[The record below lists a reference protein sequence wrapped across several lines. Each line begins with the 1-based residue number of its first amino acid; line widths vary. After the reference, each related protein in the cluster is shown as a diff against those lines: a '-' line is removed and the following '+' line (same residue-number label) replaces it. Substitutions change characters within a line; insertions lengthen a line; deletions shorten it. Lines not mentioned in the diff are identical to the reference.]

1 MKAKTFSDRNKIFEY
16 TESSSKKDK
25 LFEYNNI
32 LDINNNINNISK
44 ENKLEYN
51 NINIKTRKKKKSV
64 PIFNPI

>member
-1 MKAKTFSDRNKIFEY
+1 MI
-16 TESSSKKDK
+16 
-25 LFEYNNI
+25 EYNNI